1 MFEKDQENKMKQ
13 IARPKSAASRFKFK
27 ENGGPSSIYGELKL
41 SDKLA

>member
-1 MFEKDQENKMKQ
+1 MAK
-13 IARPKSAASRFKFK
+13 PKTSASRFKFK